1 MIRDLIIFS
10 IIFLCLDSIYLKN
23 IATEFGKMIQKIQG
37 SGIEFKIGPTIIVYI
52 ALTLVWYV
60 FIYPE
65 LKKKTLRQNLF
76 RAAILGICIYAT
88 YDFTNLAVIKN
99 YKLNIAI
106 IDSIW
111 GGILYSFSTY
121 IFIFISSLVS

>member
-23 IATEFGKMIQKIQG
+23 IAPEFGKMIQKIQG